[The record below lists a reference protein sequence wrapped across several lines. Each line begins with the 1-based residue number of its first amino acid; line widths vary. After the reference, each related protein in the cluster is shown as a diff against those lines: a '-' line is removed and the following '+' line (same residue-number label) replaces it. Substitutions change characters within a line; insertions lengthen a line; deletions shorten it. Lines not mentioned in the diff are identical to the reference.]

1 MMALASLSQAM
12 LVACDRCALCDNTVM
27 VTIAVLLGEVIDNA
41 AVDETALKLM
51 LEADGYTTHSLNDVG
66 QALVA
71 PFAIS
76 AAAGSMSTEGVGR
89 GGAVGWSSSHDLQ
102 DI

>member
-41 AVDETALKLM
+41 ALDETALKLM
-51 LEADGYTTHSLNDVG
+51 LEADG
-66 QALVA
+66 
-71 PFAIS
+71 
-76 AAAGSMSTEGVGR
+76 
-89 GGAVGWSSSHDLQ
+89 
-102 DI
+102 